1 MVGGLIVDPWMGL
14 CRHPRMNMNRDWSFN
29 MTKIY
34 PVLLAGG
41 SGTRLWPLS
50 RKSYPKQFSNLIGEK
65 TLFQSS
71 AQRLTS
77 SNTLEFAPHIT
88 LTNSDYRFIVGEQ
101 LQEVGIDPGPILIE
115 PEAKNTAAA
124 ILAASIFVHSKDE
137 NAVLLVAPSDHVIPG
152 KDDFHAAIKVG
163 LSHAQKQKVVTFG
176 IKPTHPETGY
186 GYLEL
191 AKDSIDDSGTSDL
204 VNFIEKP
211 DLQGAKQM
219 LDAGHYLWNAGIF
232 LFGAQDM
239 IDAFDAYASETL
251 NLVSQAVTD
260 ATEDLGFFRLAAEPW
275 SGLEDISI
283 DYAIMEKAQ
292 NLVAVPYASKWSDLG
307 GWDAVWSESER
318 DISGNVTSD
327 NANAIEC
334 SNSLLRSESSGLQVV
349 GIGLNDIMAIAMPDA
364 VLVASNERAQDVK
377 KAVDLL
383 KSKDIAQAE
392 IFPKDHRPWGWF
404 ESLALGDR
412 FQVKRIC
419 VKPGAALS
427 LQSHK
432 HRSEHWIVVEG
443 TAKITI
449 DDKVTLISEG
459 QSVYI
464 PLGAVHRMENTGKV
478 PMLLIEVQIGSYLG
492 EDDIIRYEDIYSRD

>member
-1 MVGGLIVDPWMGL
+1 
-14 CRHPRMNMNRDWSFN
+14 MNINRDWSFN
-29 MTKIY
+29 MSKVY

-50 RKSYPKQFSNLIGEK
+50 RKSYPKQFSNLIGDK

-77 SNTLEFAPHIT
+77 SKTLEFSPHIT
-88 LTNSDYRFIVGEQ
+88 LTNSDYRFIIGEQ

-152 KDDFHAAIKVG
+152 TEDFHAAIKVG
-163 LSHAQKQKVVTFG
+163 LSHVQKQNMVTFG

-191 AKDSIDDSGTSDL
+191 AKDSIDDNSTSDL
-204 VNFIEKP
+204 SRFIEKP
-211 DLQGAKQM
+211 DLQDAEKM
-219 LDAGHYLWNAGIF
+219 LKAGHYLWNAGIF
-232 LFGAQDM
+232 LFRAQDM
-239 IDAFDAYASETL
+239 IEAFRTYAPETID
-251 NLVSQAVTD
+251 LVSQAVNE
-260 ATEDLGFFRLAAEPW
+260 ASADLGFLRLAPEPW
-275 SGLEDISI
+275 SELKDISI

-292 NLVAVPYASKWSDLG
+292 NLVAVPYDSKWSDLG
-307 GWDAVWSESER
+307 GWDAVWSESEP
-318 DISGNVTSD
+318 DTAGNVASET
-327 NANAIEC
+327 AHAINC
-334 SNSLLRSESSGLQVV
+334 SNSLLRSESSDQQVV
-349 GIGLNDIMAIAMPDA
+349 GIGLDNIMVIAMPDA
-364 VLVASNERAQDVK
+364 VLVAPQERAQEVK

-383 KSKDIAQAE
+383 KAKNVPQAE
-392 IFPKDHRPWGWF
+392 IYPKDHRPWGWF
-404 ESLALGDR
+404 ESLVLGKS

-427 LQSHK
+427 LQSHS

-443 TAKITI
+443 TAKVTI
-449 DDKVTLISEG
+449 DEDVKLVTEG
-459 QSVYI
+459 QSVYV
-464 PLGAVHRMENTGKV
+464 PLGAVHRMKNPGTQSLV
-478 PMLLIEVQIGSYLG
+478 LIEVQIGTYLG
-492 EDDIIRYEDIYSRD
+492 EDDIIRYEDVYERN